1 MAPFMSEASAN
12 TDSLPSETPKST
24 GIHVIIVGAGFAGI
38 TAAIECVRKGHTAL
52 ILESY
57 KNANV
62 QLGDIISFGSNSGR
76 IFGRWPGVPEKLRP
90 ICHVSDHIDFNDW
103 KGERIY
109 SQYWGSEEENF
120 GKRYN
125 GHRGEIH
132 KIILD
137 HAVEQGVEV
146 RLGQQVTEYFETDTE
161 AGVISNGERIVGDVV
176 LGADGVRSKAR
187 TLVLGYDDAPKPS
200 GYAVYRAWMDSAALA
215 KNNLTKDLVIHGDSH
230 TGWLGPDIHFLAA
243 AIKNGKEF
251 SWVCT
256 HRDERDV
263 DEGWSEPG
271 SHEDACR
278 ILEGW
283 DPAVLAIVQATP
295 KEKLVDWKL
304 VYRDPLP
311 TWVSPKARIALI
323 GDAAHPFLP
332 TSIQGASQAM
342 EDGACLAV
350 CLQLAG
356 KENVADALRAY
367 EKIRYE
373 RVRLTQKT
381 GEQTRDM
388 WHKADFDKL
397 RENPEA
403 IKLKREEWVLGHDAE
418 KHAYEVYPEV
428 AASLHASADKA

>member
-1 MAPFMSEASAN
+1 MSPFLNNGNEQN
-12 TDSLPSETPKST
+12 TVKKAKPS
-24 GIHVIIVGAGFAGI
+24 GIRVIIVGAGFAGI
-38 TAAIECVRKGHTAL
+38 TAAIECTRHGYSCI

-57 KNANV
+57 KSTNV
-62 QLGDIISFGSNSGR
+62 QLGDIISFGSNSSR
-76 IFGRWPGVPEKLRP
+76 IFNRWPGVPEQLAP
-90 ICHVSDHIDFNDW
+90 ICHKSDHIVFNDW
-103 KGERIY
+103 KGRHIY
-109 SQYWGSEEENF
+109 TQYWGTEEEEF
-120 GKRYN
+120 GTRYN

-137 HAVEQGVEV
+137 HAIEQGVEI

-161 AGVISNGERIVGDVV
+161 AGVVSSGERIVGDVV

-187 TLVLGYDDAPKPS
+187 TLVLGYDDKPKPS
-200 GYAVYRAWMDSAALA
+200 GYAIYRAWMDSTELA

-243 AIKNGKEF
+243 AIKGGKEF
-251 SWVCT
+251 SWVFT
-256 HRDERDV
+256 HKDERDV

-271 SHEDACR
+271 DHDDACR

-283 DPAVLAIVQATP
+283 DPAVHALVRMTP
-295 KEKLVDWKL
+295 PEKLVDWKL

-311 TWVSPKARIALI
+311 TWISPKARIALI

-342 EDGACLAV
+342 EDGACIAV
-350 CLQLAG
+350 CLELAG
-356 KENVADALRAY
+356 KEHVSYALRAY

-373 RVRLTQKT
+373 RVRATQKT
-381 GEQTRDM
+381 GETTRDM

-403 IKLKREEWVLGHDAE
+403 IKLKREEWILGHDAE
-418 KHAYEVYPEV
+418 AHAYEVYADTV
-428 AASLHASADKA
+428 TSLHAQS

>member
-1 MAPFMSEASAN
+1 MAPYMNGTPQSGDHN
-12 TDSLPSETPKST
+12 PSESPQAT
-24 GIHVIIVGAGFAGI
+24 GVRVVIVGAGFAGL
-38 TAAIECVRKGHTAL
+38 TAAIECKRKGHSCL

-57 KNANV
+57 KSTNV

-76 IFGRWPGVPEKLRP
+76 IFNRWPGVPDKLIP
-90 ICHVSDHIDFNDW
+90 ICHVSECIKFKTWN
-103 KGERIY
+103 GEDIY
-109 SQYWGSEEENF
+109 TQYWGTEEENF

-132 KIILD
+132 KILFD
-137 HAVEQGVEV
+137 HAVEVGVEIK
-146 RLGQQVTEYFETDTE
+146 LGQQVTEYFESDTE
-161 AGVISNGERIVGDVV
+161 AGVISNGDRIVADVV

-187 TLVLGYDDAPKPS
+187 MLVLGYDDKPKPS
-200 GYAVYRAWMDSAALA
+200 GYAIYRAWMDSSELA
-215 KNNLTKDLVIHGDSH
+215 KNDLTKDLVIHGDTH

-243 AIKNGKEF
+243 SIKGGKEF
-251 SWVCT
+251 SWVFT
-256 HRDERDV
+256 HKDERDV
-263 DEGWSEPG
+263 DEGWAEPG
-271 SHEDACR
+271 NHEDACR

-283 DPAVLAIVQATP
+283 APEVHAIVRMTP
-295 KEKLVDWKL
+295 PEKLVDWKL

-342 EDGACLAV
+342 EDGVCLAV

-356 KENVADALRAY
+356 KEHAPDALRAY

-373 RVRLTQKT
+373 RVRKTQKT
-381 GEQTRDM
+381 GETTRDA

-397 RENPEA
+397 KENPEA
-403 IKLKREEWVLGHDAE
+403 IKLKREEWILNHDAE
-418 KHAYEVYPEV
+418 AHAYEVYSQTV
-428 AASLHASADKA
+428 AELRS

>member
-1 MAPFMSEASAN
+1 MSEPP
-12 TDSLPSETPKST
+12 TSETSSIPGEAPKPS
-24 GIHVIIVGAGFAGI
+24 GIRVIIVGAGFAGI
-38 TAAIECVRKGHTAL
+38 TAAIECVRKSHSVL

-57 KNANV
+57 RNTNV

-76 IFGRWPGVPEKLRP
+76 IFGRWPGVPEKLLP
-90 ICHVSDHIDFNDW
+90 ICHVSDHIDFKDW
-103 KGERIY
+103 HGEHIY
-109 SQYWGSEEENF
+109 TQWWEDEEDVF

-132 KIILD
+132 KIIYD

-146 RLGQQVTEYFETDTE
+146 RLGQQVSEYFETETE
-161 AGVISNGERIVGDVV
+161 AGVISNGERIVADVI

-187 TLVLGYDDAPKPS
+187 KLVLGYDDKPKPS
-200 GYAVYRAWMDSAALA
+200 GYAVYRAWMPSDELA
-215 KNNLTKDLVIHGDSH
+215 KNDLTKDLVLHGDTH

-243 AIKNGKEF
+243 SIKNGKEF

-283 DPAVLAIVQATP
+283 DPAVHAIVRMTP
-295 KEKLVDWKL
+295 PEKLVDWKL

-311 TWVSPKARIALI
+311 TWTSPKGRIALI

-342 EDGACLAV
+342 EDGVCLAV

-356 KENVADALRAY
+356 KEHVADALRGY
-367 EKIRYE
+367 EKMRYD
-373 RVRLTQKT
+373 RVRKAQKT
-381 GEQTRDM
+381 GETS
-388 WHKADFDKL
+388 K
-397 RENPEA
+397 
-403 IKLKREEWVLGHDAE
+403 
-418 KHAYEVYPEV
+418 
-428 AASLHASADKA
+428 